1 MVTQPPVSFANLTR
15 AIKDLEKESTGCP
28 LLDEFCIAHPE
39 VGPYLLTLALE
50 VCPHATRGIL
60 IFWLALKYQME
71 EEQIKD
77 LEALIRKE

>member
-1 MVTQPPVSFANLTR
+1 MVTQPPVSLANMLR
-15 AIKDLEKESTGCP
+15 AIKELEKESTGSP
-28 LLDEFCIAHPE
+28 LLDEFAKEHPE
-39 VGPYLLTLALE
+39 TISCILTLALE